1 MNEHIPP
8 IVVEESDREVI
19 LKEARDTI
27 KELRKTEKS
36 RKTGQ
41 VVSAVNKQ
49 DVKERIDL
57 IQENMQEKQR
67 RASGLVYED
76 FEIK

>member
-1 MNEHIPP
+1 M
-8 IVVEESDREVI
+8 VEESDREVI
-19 LKEARDTI
+19 LQEARDTI

>member
-1 MNEHIPP
+1 M
-8 IVVEESDREVI
+8 VEESDKEVI
-19 LKEARDTI
+19 LQEARDTI

>member
-1 MNEHIPP
+1 M
-8 IVVEESDREVI
+8 
-19 LKEARDTI
+19 I